1 MALQM
6 TSAGL
11 FGVAGQSGLASAG
24 TNFYWF
30 PLVNCDYGPMEGQD
44 NLPPEIGGAA
54 LTRGRFKTGIVMGGN
69 VDIVPRLQDRIAWL
83 LWGAIGYI
91 STHTDQAIA
100 QVIAGAGAN
109 VGVNTHQFY
118 FDTTDEFETK
128 YFTTHKVLPHSTPAS
143 EVGEIGMDNR
153 ITNLTIAATPAS
165 VATMRFGMLGRAT
178 ADPAWVK
185 DPDGADWVAT
195 YDDEDSFM
203 VTSCTGSVEI
213 EGTEYDTGAVTV
225 TLMNNLLPPAQG
237 RKIGS
242 GHPIDYPVLSR
253 SLVIAT
259 TCFVADYDLYMQTFS
274 GAAAPVVDAGWSCT
288 PYSGDFDVIL
298 ESDAA
303 VTGAAT
309 AVNYQMRM
317 RTTQNNVNFM
327 ARPIVLVPNQPVVF
341 QLIGN
346 VQNPDSGNPF
356 DFYIHN
362 ESTYGAWGT

>member
-11 FGVAGQSGLASAG
+11 FGIAGQSALASVG

-69 VDIVPRLQDRIAWL
+69 IDIVPRLQNRIAWL
-83 LWGAIGYI
+83 LWGAVGYL
-91 STHTDQAIA
+91 STHTDQTIA
-100 QVIAGAGAN
+100 QVIAAAGAN
-109 VGVNTHQFY
+109 VGVNTHQIY
-118 FDTTDEFETK
+118 FDTSDEFDIK
-128 YFTTHKVLPHSTPAS
+128 YLTVHKLLPHSTAAS
-143 EVGEIGMDNR
+143 QVGEIGMDNR

-178 ADPAWVK
+178 ADPLWDINPAWS
-185 DPDGADWVAT
+185 AT
-195 YDDEDSFM
+195 YDSEDSFM

-213 EGTEYDTGAVTV
+213 EGTTYDTGAVTL

-253 SLVIAT
+253 SLVLAT
-259 TCFVADYDLYMQTFS
+259 TCFVADYDLYMQTFG
-274 GAAAPVVDAGWSCT
+274 GAASPVIDCAWSCT
-288 PYSGDFDVIL
+288 PYSGDFDIIL
-298 ESDAA
+298 ESDTAIP
-303 VTGAAT
+303 GAAT
-309 AVNYQMRM
+309 AANYQMRI

-346 VQNPDSGNPF
+346 VQNPDSGHPF
-356 DFYIHN
+356 DIYIQN
-362 ESTYGAWGT
+362 ESAYGAWGS